1 MNRRFPKEHWAGLV
15 AVVLLLVGSYIGL
28 FVAPAE
34 RHMGEVQRIMYV
46 HVPTAWNALLCFTCA
61 FVAAIGSL
69 WTGRERWDATL
80 VAASEAG
87 IVLNGLLLVQ
97 GSLWGRATWG
107 VWWDWDVRL
116 TTSLILLLLFI
127 GVLSLR
133 SFAAGTERKA
143 SLTAVAAIVA
153 YVDVPLVYFCV
164 RWWRS
169 LHQIQSSP
177 TTVDPAMVLPLRLNA
192 FGLLFAAIWFIVRRA
207 RLELARRRASETALP
222 DRIEKIEVRH
232 A

>member
-133 SFAAGTERKA
+133 SFAAGSERKA

-169 LHQIQSSP
+169 LHQIQSTP
-177 TTVDPAMVLPLRLNA
+177 ATVDPAMVLPLRLNA

-222 DRIEKIEVRH
+222 DRIERIEVGH